1 MTIWHNYIE
10 LEIEQGLYF
19 DLVNISNNCFEN
31 ELANN
36 LKPGKTESILFAMG
50 RNQSQNKNPLKL

>member
-1 MTIWHNYIE
+1 ME

-19 DLVNISNNCFEN
+19 DLVNNSSYSFGN

-36 LKPGKTESILFAMG
+36 LKPEKTESMLFSMG
-50 RNQSQNKNPLKL
+50 RNLSQNKNPLKL

>member
-1 MTIWHNYIE
+1 MMLYISME

-19 DLVNISNNCFEN
+19 DLVNNSSYSFGN

-36 LKPGKTESILFAMG
+36 LKPEKTESMLFSMG
-50 RNQSQNKNPLKL
+50 INLSQNKNPLKL